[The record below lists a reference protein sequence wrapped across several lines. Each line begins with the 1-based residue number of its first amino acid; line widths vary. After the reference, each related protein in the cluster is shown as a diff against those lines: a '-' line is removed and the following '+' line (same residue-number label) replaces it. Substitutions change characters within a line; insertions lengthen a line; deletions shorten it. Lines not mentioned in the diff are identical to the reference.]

1 MGAFGQRAVHGPPGA
16 QIPVARDRLA
26 RELTT
31 PVLAEIRIES
41 LGAISLATA
50 EFGRGLTV
58 LTGETGTGKTMV
70 VTGLHL
76 LGGARA
82 DATRVR
88 SGAERAVVEGRFSTA
103 DLDDTAHLDDLL
115 DASGAERDED
125 GSVIALRTVA
135 RDGPSRAYLGGRSVP
150 AKSLSGFTAELLTL
164 HGQNDQLRLMRPEEQ
179 RGALDRFAGTG
190 PTLERYRKLRDAWL
204 SAQRDLID
212 RRNRARELVQETD
225 RLKFAL
231 NEIDTVDPR
240 PGEDDALV
248 ADIVRLSELDTLR
261 EAAVSAREALSAEDP
276 DGSGVSATDSLGRA
290 RAALESTDDAALRA
304 LAAQLD
310 EALTVVVEVAR
321 ELGGFLDELPV
332 DASALESKLARQAEL
347 RTLTRKYAADIN
359 GVLRWAAQSRERL
372 AQLDVSEEGLAAL
385 ANRVDELSREL
396 SATAVDLGKARRTA
410 AKRLAKE
417 VTAELSAL
425 AMADA
430 EFAID
435 VTTDLAPDRDDPAAL
450 TVSFGPSGP
459 MLARAG
465 ADGID
470 RVEFGFAAHHGMTV
484 LPLAKSA
491 SGGELSRVM
500 LALEVVLAASRK
512 QSGGT
517 TMVFDEID
525 AGVGGWAAVQIGRR
539 LARLARTHQVIVV
552 THLPQ
557 VAAYADVHLVVYSD
571 VGSKGASGVQR
582 VTGDDRVAELA
593 RMLAGLGESDS
604 GRAHARELL
613 DAAQKYQT

>member
-1 MGAFGQRAVHGPPGA
+1 M
-16 QIPVARDRLA
+16 
-26 RELTT
+26 LT
-31 PVLAEIRIES
+31 EIRIES
-41 LGAISLATA
+41 LGAISVATA

-88 SGAERAVVEGRFSTA
+88 SGADRAAVEGRFSTS
-103 DLDDTAHLDDLL
+103 DLDDAVAARLDGVL

-125 GSVIALRTVA
+125 GSVIALRTVS

-179 RGALDRFAGTG
+179 RGALDRFAAAG
-190 PTLERYRKLRDAWL
+190 PILERYRKARDAWL
-204 SAQRDLID
+204 LARRDLID
-212 RRNRARELVQETD
+212 RRNRTRELAQEAD
-225 RLKFAL
+225 RLQFAL
-231 NEIDTVDPR
+231 HEVDAVDPQ
-240 PGEDDALV
+240 PGEDEALV

-261 EAAVSAREALSAEDP
+261 EAAATARDALSADDP
-276 DGSGVSATDSLGRA
+276 GVTAADCLGRA
-290 RAALESTDDAALRA
+290 RAALDSVDDATLRS
-304 LAAQLD
+304 LAGQLD

-321 ELGGFLDELPV
+321 ELGGYLDELPV

-347 RTLTRKYAADIN
+347 RTLTRKYAADID
-359 GVLRWAAQSRERL
+359 GVLRWAKQSRDRL
-372 AQLDVSEEGLAAL
+372 AQLDVSEETLTAL
-385 ANRVDELSREL
+385 ERRVDDLAREL
-396 SATAVDLGKARRTA
+396 SSAAADLGMARRKA
-410 AKRLAKE
+410 AQRLAKA
-417 VTAELSAL
+417 VTIELSGL
-425 AMADA
+425 AMSDA

-435 VTTDLAPDRDDPAAL
+435 VTLDPAPDREDSAAL
-450 TVSFGPSGP
+450 TVPLGPSGP
-459 MLARAG
+459 TLVRAG
-465 ADGID
+465 ADGVD
-470 RVEFGFAAHHGMTV
+470 QVEFGFAAHRGMTV

-512 QSGGT
+512 QSVGT
-517 TMVFDEID
+517 TMVFDEVD

-557 VAAYADVHLVVYSD
+557 VAAYADVHLVVHSAK
-571 VGSKGASGVQR
+571 GSSGVRR

-613 DAAQKYQT
+613 DAAQNDQI